1 MDAWIKILVVM
12 MMFSAIGMI
21 MPIFLDNP
29 FVGLILMGVLLTMLV
44 LTLEPATGKAMAE
57 PDRVLDDGRRDSVP
71 LSARR
76 NAMAICFSVQLD
88 FFTS

>member
-1 MDAWIKILVVM
+1 LRCDVSEDPAASAGQLVAPERLRLAAH
-12 MMFSAIGMI
+12 FDS
-21 MPIFLDNP
+21 P
-29 FVGLILMGVLLTMLV
+29 FGEEVFNVAVAGA
-44 LTLEPATGKAMAE
+44 EAMAE